1 MTTAMLLGQ
10 LALALGFLGYI
21 TRAVA
26 GRIEELGLLTDED
39 N

>member
-1 MTTAMLLGQ
+1 MLLGQ
-10 LALALGFLGYI
+10 LPLALRFLGYI

-26 GRIEELGLLTDED
+26 ERIEELVDD

>member
-10 LALALGFLGYI
+10 LALALDFLGYI

>member
-1 MTTAMLLGQ
+1 MLLGQ

-26 GRIEELGLLTDED
+26 ERIEELGDD